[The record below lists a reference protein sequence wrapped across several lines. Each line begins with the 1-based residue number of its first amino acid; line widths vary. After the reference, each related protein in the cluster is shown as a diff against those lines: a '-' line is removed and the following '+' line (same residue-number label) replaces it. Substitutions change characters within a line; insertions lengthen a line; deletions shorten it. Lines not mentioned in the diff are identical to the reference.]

1 MSMLSGKKIVLAV
14 TGSIAAYKAAVL
26 VRLLVKM
33 GAEVKVLMT
42 DSARDFIAPLTLS
55 TLSKN
60 KVVTDLVDQ
69 KENAWNSHVE
79 LGLWADAMLVAPAS
93 ANTIARFAAG
103 ICDNIVTAVYLSA
116 RCPVLIAPAMD
127 EDMWKHPATVANIA
141 RLQSFGNRIIPVEE
155 GELASGLIGPGRMA
169 EPETIV
175 DYLSSFF
182 SSSVATAAKKNSK
195 KKLSGKRALV
205 TAGPTYEAID
215 PVRFIGNHSSG
226 KMGIAI
232 AEELARNGA
241 AVTLILGPTSLSA
254 QQAGIAQERVTS
266 ASEMYEASMRSFPTC
281 DIAVLSAAVAD
292 FTPQTVSHQKIKK
305 GAGNIMRLNLVKTK
319 DILKALGKM
328 KRNGQVLAGFALET
342 ENEMANAKEKLQ
354 TKNLDFIVMNS
365 LREAGAG
372 FRLDTNR
379 ITIIDRNGRSHP
391 YPLKSKQE
399 VAADI
404 VNFIIQKIS

>member
-26 VRLLVKM
+26 VRLLVKS
-33 GAEVKVLMT
+33 GADVKVLMT
-42 DSARDFIAPLTLS
+42 DAARDFIAPLTLS
-55 TLSKN
+55 TLSRN

-79 LGLWADAMLVAPAS
+79 LGLWADVLLVAPAS
-93 ANTIARFAAG
+93 ANTIAKFASG

-116 RCPVLIAPAMD
+116 RCPVLIVPAMD
-127 EDMWKHPATVANIA
+127 EDMWKHPATAANIA

-182 SSSVATAAKKNSK
+182 ASPAAASAKKNSK
-195 KKLSGKRALV
+195 KKLGGKRALV

-241 AVTLILGPTSLSA
+241 TVTLILGPTSLSTR
-254 QQAGIAQERVTS
+254 QAGITEQRVTS
-266 ASEMYEASMRSFPTC
+266 ASEMYEASMKSFATC
-281 DIAVLSAAVAD
+281 DIAVLAAAVAD
-292 FTPQTVSHQKIKK
+292 FTPQNVSRQKIKK
-305 GAGNIMRLNLVKTK
+305 GSGDKMSLSLVKTK
-319 DILKALGKM
+319 DILKALGNL

-342 ENEMANAKEKLQ
+342 ENEMANATEKLR
-354 TKNLDFIVMNS
+354 TKKLDFIVMNS
-365 LREAGAG
+365 LREPGAG
-372 FRLDTNR
+372 FSHDTNR
-379 ITIIDRNGRSHP
+379 ITIIDRNGSSRP